1 MEMYDNKDV
10 FDKSW
15 IKNYLSEESIQAQWA
30 EFVELKRSLQ
40 NCTKKE
46 TPLSILISELSE

>member
-30 EFVELKRSLQ
+30 EFVELK
-40 NCTKKE
+40 KV
-46 TPLSILISELSE
+46 IAELYQKRKRLCPS